1 MSLLDNIRQG
11 SYRGIS
17 FDTFKMDRTEK
28 KKYTEHQFAN
38 SNRRYIEERGINE
51 PDFSVTMSIFGSDET
66 YLERRDALRNA
77 LRTKGEGLLVL
88 PLEGEYNVKC
98 VDFSDSQDILE
109 NLGRCD
115 FTASFKVVSKNESSG
130 NPVAVKNAKISLANS
145 VKSLRNTV
153 ANMVNKSM
161 VISNA
166 TSYAKSLNKLNTF
179 VGNMTTIAN
188 NAGNSSFSNVL
199 KNFSSSV
206 PNFLGGNIG
215 ILGSAI
221 STLFYTF
228 ESAYDT
234 ANLLFSSS
242 ETLFAYGDTDI
253 SVSPNTPQ
261 RVEQIKNQQ
270 ALNTQIKVSALGTAS
285 NGFANIDFA
294 NEEDLRIAE
303 EKIET
308 QIESILNSDA
318 LNNPEIEG
326 IEDVKYQLKQ
336 LQVDFADV
344 VAEKEAITPKIKEV
358 AVRKKSVSMIAYQY
372 YDSIDNADALTELN
386 NISNPKQVTGNI
398 RIFTNV
404 G

>member
-115 FTASFKVVSKNESSG
+115 FTESFKVVSKNESSG